1 MTSFENIYYT
11 KEYQSQRNDYLSG
24 IIVPENKGETEK
36 IPLDAGFFLL
46 STDYILKKQGNISKT
61 AYEQSLLSPDGTK
74 LHSWQI
80 ADSHDF
86 TDFSAI
92 FAHSDSRL
100 YFIYK
105 EDLYGYSVL
114 RLNAQDGRTI
124 TVVGT
129 IPLPV
134 AGERLVVTGRWSNHT
149 AYGKQ
154 FEAEFLERL
163 LPETTPEILS
173 YLSSRSVKGIG
184 PKLAARIVSRFGTQ
198 TLSIIEREPW
208 RLAEVSGISQAKAK
222 EIGLAFRQQVGLRRL
237 IEFLTLHHLP
247 AELAVQLYKQYGE
260 DAV

>member
-46 STDYILKKQGNISKT
+46 STEYILKKQGNISKT

-114 RLNAQDGRTI
+114 RLSDRKELHYIPRGSAADGKFMGESFIMTDFHYCRENNIAAAGGCFRAAPYDTALLDMTSPLSEPKKLV
-124 TVVGT
+124 TVHNIIDPNYENDTLEDIDFKKWDNGY
-129 IPLPV
+129 
-134 AGERLVVTGRWSNHT
+134 LVL
-149 AYGKQ
+149 
-154 FEAEFLERL
+154 EA
-163 LPETTPEILS
+163 
-173 YLSSRSVKGIG
+173 
-184 PKLAARIVSRFGTQ
+184 
-198 TLSIIEREPW
+198 
-208 RLAEVSGISQAKAK
+208 
-222 EIGLAFRQQVGLRRL
+222 
-237 IEFLTLHHLP
+237 
-247 AELAVQLYKQYGE
+247 
-260 DAV
+260 DAVKEELRFSTEDLRHFMAI